1 MLLQKVL
8 IARLAESCFCQN
20 LSEVHKITVTNMV
33 LVFSGLVNA
42 VLVGPFSSKD
52 FFVFFFCFK
61 HLCCGMYQKKKQHK
75 NDKQL
80 PTHQRKKYYL
90 YM

>member
-42 VLVGPFSSKD
+42 ALVGPFSSKV
-52 FFVFFFCFK
+52 FLCVFFFSLFQA
-61 HLCCGMYQKKKQHK
+61 LMLWNVPKKK
-75 NDKQL
+75 
-80 PTHQRKKYYL
+80 TA
-90 YM
+90 